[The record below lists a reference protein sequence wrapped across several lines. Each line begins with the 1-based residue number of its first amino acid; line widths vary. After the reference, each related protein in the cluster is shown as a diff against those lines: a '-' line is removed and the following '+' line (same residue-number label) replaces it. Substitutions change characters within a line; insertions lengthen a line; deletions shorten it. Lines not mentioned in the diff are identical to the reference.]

1 MPISLDEFTRS
12 LSECGL
18 MTAAEVRSFL
28 DGLPAI
34 QRPDTAEEL
43 ARDMVAQ
50 GKLTKYQAQA
60 VYQRR
65 TTCLVLGNYV
75 LLERIGR
82 GGMGQVFMARHKRM
96 DRIVALKVLS
106 PTAMKSP
113 GAVRRF
119 LREAKAAA
127 RLAHPNIVTA
137 HDADEDKGM
146 YYLVT
151 EYVEGQNLAMIVRQ
165 HGALSLGR
173 AIDYIVQAARGLE
186 YAHSNGVIHRDIK
199 PSNLLL
205 DQQGTVKIL
214 DMGIARVDE
223 FVGKAAFGTD
233 EEMTNS
239 GVIVGTPDYMSPEQ
253 SNDIRV
259 ADARSDIYSLG
270 CTMYYL
276 LTGQPTYPGETVL
289 QKIIAHRE
297 QPVPFL
303 RDLRGDVPEAL
314 EKVFQKMM
322 AKRPQDRYR
331 SMTEVISEIQKC
343 IVHREQVTGSTGS
356 GAYVFDE
363 TVRAG
368 SGKPAK
374 PAEAAPSSQPAT
386 AVGSLLDEW
395 LVDEPAQIGE
405 PLSSSIA
412 SLSWRRK
419 RRRLLRVS
427 AAIFG
432 VVVVGIVGRWLWSG
446 RSQGTLCIEFQS
458 SGGLCEV
465 TTLRGEVVLKG
476 PVASGLLV
484 VSTPP
489 GKYRVKVIE
498 EGVDLFVREVNV
510 PAGGQGSVVVKT
522 GSEAH
527 DTSSP

>member
-1 MPISLDEFTRS
+1 MAIPLDEFIRS
-12 LSECGL
+12 LSDCGL
-18 MTAAEVRSFL
+18 MSAEEVQSFL
-28 DGLPAI
+28 GKLPADK
-34 QRPDTAEEL
+34 RPATAEHL
-43 ARDMVAQ
+43 AREMVDAE
-50 GKLTKYQAQA
+50 KLTKYQAQA
-60 VYQRR
+60 IYQRK
-65 TTCLVLGNYV
+65 TAYLVLGNYV

-82 GGMGQVFMARHKRM
+82 GGMGQVFKAKHKKM

-113 GAVRRF
+113 GAVKRF

-127 RLAHPNIVTA
+127 KLAHPNIVTA

-146 YYLVT
+146 HYLVT
-151 EYVEGQNLAMIVRQ
+151 EYVDGENLSAIVRQ
-165 HGALSLGR
+165 HGALTLGR
-173 AIDYIVQAARGLE
+173 AVDYVVQAARGLE

-205 DQQGTVKIL
+205 DKQGTVKIL

-223 FVGKAAFGTD
+223 FVGKVAFGSA

-270 CTMYYL
+270 CTLYFL
-276 LTGQPTYPGETVL
+276 LTGQPAFPGETVL
-289 QKIIAHRE
+289 QKIIAHRD
-297 QPVPFL
+297 QPPPFL

-331 SMTEVISEIQKC
+331 SMAELIAEIQKC
-343 IVHREQVTGSTGS
+343 IVNRQQATGSTSAGP
-356 GAYVFDE
+356 YVFDE
-363 TVRAG
+363 TVRTGAAK
-368 SGKPAK
+368 SAK
-374 PAEAAPSSQPAT
+374 PAEAAASPQPVS

-405 PLSSSIA
+405 PLSSSMG
-412 SLSWRRK
+412 SFWWRR
-419 RRRLLRVS
+419 RRRRFLKM
-427 AAIFG
+427 AAAASVAVIVLIFLH
-432 VVVVGIVGRWLWSG
+432 WLWSG
-446 RSQGTLCIEFQS
+446 HARGTLSVEFTG
-458 SGGLCEV
+458 SGGLLEV
-465 TTLRGEVVLKG
+465 TTLQGELIVKC
-476 PVASGLLV
+476 PVARGLLMLPT
-484 VSTPP
+484 SP
-489 GKYRVKVIE
+489 GKYRVKVTQ
-498 EGVDLFVREVNV
+498 EGVDLFVREVTI
-510 PAGGQGSVVVKT
+510 PPGGQGSVIVKT

-527 DTSSP
+527 GGN

>member
-1 MPISLDEFTRS
+1 MAVSLDEFIRS

-18 MTAAEVRSFL
+18 MTAEEVHSFL
-28 DGLPAI
+28 SGLPPDK
-34 QRPDTAEEL
+34 RPTTAEHL
-43 ARDMVAQ
+43 AREMVTL

-60 VYQRR
+60 IYQRK
-65 TTCLVLGNYV
+65 TAYLVLGNYV

-82 GGMGQVFMARHKRM
+82 GGMGQVFKAKHKKM

-113 GAVRRF
+113 GAVKRF

-127 RLAHPNIVTA
+127 KLAHANIVTA

-146 YYLVT
+146 HYLVT
-151 EYVEGQNLAMIVRQ
+151 EYVDGENLSAIVRQ

-173 AIDYIVQAARGLE
+173 AVDYIVQAARGLE

-205 DQQGTVKIL
+205 DKQGTVKIL

-223 FVGKAAFGTD
+223 FVGKLAFGSA

-239 GVIVGTPDYMSPEQ
+239 GIIVGTPDYMSPEQ

-270 CTMYYL
+270 CTLYFL
-276 LTGQPTYPGETVL
+276 LTGQPAYPGETVL
-289 QKIIAHRE
+289 QKIMAHRE

-303 RDLRGDVPEAL
+303 RDLRGDVPESL
-314 EKVFQKMM
+314 DKVFQKMM

-331 SMTEVISEIQKC
+331 SMTEVIGEIQKC
-343 IVHREQVTGSTGS
+343 IVNRQQTTGSTSAGP
-356 GAYVFDE
+356 YVLDE

-368 SGKPAK
+368 LAKPAK
-374 PAEAAPSSQPAT
+374 PAEAAPSPQPVS

-395 LVDEPAQIGE
+395 LVAEPAQISE
-405 PLSSSIA
+405 PLSLPMGSF
-412 SLSWRRK
+412 SWRRK
-419 RRRLLRVS
+419 RRRFLKIAAVAS
-427 AAIFG
+427 AAAI
-432 VVVVGIVGRWLWSG
+432 VVIVGHWLWSG
-446 RSQGTLCIEFQS
+446 RSRGTLVVEFMG
-458 SGGLCEV
+458 SGGSLEI
-465 TTLRGEVVLKG
+465 TTLQGDLVMKC
-476 PVASGLLV
+476 PVARGLLRLPT
-484 VSTPP
+484 SP
-489 GKYRVKVIE
+489 GRYRLKVTR
-498 EGVDLFVREVNV
+498 EGVDHFVREVSV
-510 PAGGQGSVVVKT
+510 PAGGEASVMVKT
-522 GSEAH
+522 GSEA
-527 DTSSP
+527 PGGK